1 MLYVDYFF
9 ETVGKNILF
18 DQELSP
24 DSVQVKTGDKFVVKV
39 NEDNRIILI
48 RVDEESK

>member
-24 DSVQVKTGDKFVVKV
+24 DSVQVKTGDKFIVEITE
-39 NEDNRIILI
+39 NNRILLV

>member
-9 ETVGKNILF
+9 ETVGNDILF
-18 DQELSP
+18 DKELSP
-24 DSVQVKTGDKFVVKV
+24 DSLNVKTGDKFVVKV
-39 NEDNRIILI
+39 NEDNRIFLI